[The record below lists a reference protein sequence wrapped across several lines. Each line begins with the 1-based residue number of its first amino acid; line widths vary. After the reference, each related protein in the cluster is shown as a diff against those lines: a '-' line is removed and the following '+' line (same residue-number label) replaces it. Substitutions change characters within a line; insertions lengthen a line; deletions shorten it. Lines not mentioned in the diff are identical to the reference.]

1 MSENK
6 EWKKI
11 EKNLED
17 LNKRRNESFKPV
29 HPAAILAVLA
39 VFAVCF
45 LAAVKILFFLAS
57 LF

>member
-17 LNKRRNESFKPV
+17 LSKRQNESFKPV
-29 HPAAILAVLA
+29 QPAAILAILA